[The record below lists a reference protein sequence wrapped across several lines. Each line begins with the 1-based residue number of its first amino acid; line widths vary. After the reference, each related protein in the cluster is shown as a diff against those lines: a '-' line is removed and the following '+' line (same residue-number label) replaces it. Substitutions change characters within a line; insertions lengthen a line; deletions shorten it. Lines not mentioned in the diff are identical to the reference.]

1 MGNVASPDAKRPL
14 VLVLMGVSGSGK
26 STVGALLAGKLGW
39 DFEEG
44 DSLHPQANID
54 KMAAGHPLT
63 DEDRA
68 PWLRSVADWIDERLD
83 AGQNGI
89 ITSSALKR
97 AYRDVLNRRGEGVAF
112 VYLAGDRDT
121 IAKRLALRHEH
132 FMPPALLDS
141 QFGTLEEPTVD
152 EPATRVN
159 IGPSPSV
166 LVNKIVEK
174 FGLDASAER
183 SRS

>member
-1 MGNVASPDAKRPL
+1 
-14 VLVLMGVSGSGK
+14 MGVSGSGK

-97 AYRDVLNRRGEGVAF
+97 AYRDVLNRRGEGVSF

-141 QFGTLEEPTVD
+141 QFSTLEEPTAD
-152 EPATRVN
+152 EPAIRVN

-166 LVNKIVEK
+166 LVNEIVEK